1 MRPFADYLLGVV
13 VNRSAVP
20 PPRGVL
26 QPFGRRLLEEIMKS
40 AEIREAF
47 LRFFEEKGHTRV
59 ASSSLIPANDPTL
72 LFTNAGMNQFK
83 DCFLGLEKRAYTR
96 ATTSQKCVRAGGKH
110 NDLENVG
117 YTARHHTFFEM
128 LGNFSFGDY
137 FKRDAIHYAWE
148 FLTSDKWLKLPKE
161 KLWVTVYATDDE
173 AYDIWTKEVGVP
185 AERMVRIGD
194 NKGAPYA
201 SDNFWAMGDTGPCG
215 PCTEIFFDHGEH
227 IWGGPPGS
235 PEEDGDRYIEIW
247 NNVFMQF
254 NRTADGVL
262 HPLPAPSVDTGMGLE
277 RISAVLQHVNS
288 NYEIDLFQSLLNA
301 AADAI
306 GCRNE
311 GQASLKVV
319 ADHIR
324 SCGFLIADGVTPSNE
339 GRGYVLRRII
349 RRACR
354 HGNKL
359 GAKGAFFHKI
369 VAALVAE
376 MGDAFAE
383 LRQQQAHI
391 ERVLRNEE
399 EQFAKTLEQGLR
411 ILEQDLASLE
421 GSVIPGAV
429 VFKLYDTYGFPVDL
443 TNDIARER
451 NLTLDEAGFER
462 EMEAQRERARSA
474 SAFGMDYNSLV
485 KIEGETEF
493 RGYQTTRDA
502 GKVVALFKEG
512 MSVQKLTA
520 GEEGVVVLDRTPFY
534 AESGGQVGDCGYLAA
549 EGGRF
554 DVRDTT
560 KAGAAFLH
568 HGVLDSGSLEVGAQ
582 IEAVVDDSV
591 RQSTALNHSA
601 THLLHAAL
609 RKLLG
614 EHVSQK
620 GSLVDSQRLRFDFSH
635 FEAIRPEQIKA
646 LEDLVNAE
654 IRRNTAVEIEETDID
669 TAKSKGAMALFGE
682 KYGDTVRVLSMG
694 SGFSVELCG
703 GTHVAR
709 TGDIGLFKIISEG
722 GVAAGVRRIEAVT
735 GAAAL
740 AYLNQAEEQLRE
752 AAGLVKGSRDNLLD
766 KLAGVLE
773 RNRQLEKEL
782 EQLKAKAA
790 SAAGDDLA
798 GSATDVGGVRVLA
811 ARLDGLDGKA
821 LLALVDQL
829 KNKLGSAVILLG
841 GAQEDKVVLVA
852 GVTQDLTTRFKA
864 GELMKQAAAAV
875 GGKGGGRPDMAQGGG
890 TDVGALDDALA
901 LAAKFVEQGL

>member
-1 MRPFADYLLGVV
+1 
-13 VNRSAVP
+13 
-20 PPRGVL
+20 
-26 QPFGRRLLEEIMKS
+26 MKS

-148 FLTSDKWLKLPKE
+148 FLTSPKWLGLPKDR
-161 KLWVTVYATDDE
+161 LMVTVYASDDE
-173 AYDIWTKEVGVP
+173 AYAIWHKEIGVP
-185 AERMVRIGD
+185 AEKIVRIGD

-235 PEEDGDRYIEIW
+235 AEEDGDRFIEIW

-277 RISAVLQHVNS
+277 RISAVMQKVHA
-288 NYEIDLFQSLLNA
+288 NYEIDLFQHLLA
-301 AADAI
+301 AAAAAI
-306 GCRNE
+306 GCAND
-311 GQASLKVV
+311 GAPSLKVV

-324 SCGFLIADGVTPSNE
+324 SCSFLIADGVTPSNE

-359 GAKGAFFHKI
+359 GARGAFFHRI

-376 MGDAFAE
+376 MGGAYPE
-383 LRQQQAHI
+383 LKAQQAQI
-391 ERVLRNEE
+391 ERVLKSEE
-399 EQFAKTLEQGLR
+399 EQFAKTLEQGLK
-411 ILEQDLASLE
+411 ILEQDLAGLQ
-421 GSVIPGAV
+421 GQVIPGDV

-443 TNDIARER
+443 TADIARER
-451 NLTLDEAGFER
+451 ELSVDEEGFER
-462 EMEAQRERARSA
+462 EMQAQRERARSA
-474 SAFGMDYNSLV
+474 SAFGLDYNSLV
-485 KIEGETEF
+485 KVEAETLF
-493 RGYQTTRDA
+493 TGYDGTFGQGRI
-502 GKVVALFKEG
+502 VALFKDGAAVEQLDEG
-512 MSVQKLTA
+512 EA
-520 GEEGVVVLDRTPFY
+520 GVVVLDRTPFY
-534 AESGGQVGDCGYLAA
+534 AESGGQVGDCGYLNDA
-549 EGGRF
+549 EGVRF

-560 KAGAAFLH
+560 KAGGAHLH
-568 HGVLDSGSLEVGAQ
+568 HGVLAEGSLRVGQVLEAQ
-582 IEAVVDDSV
+582 VDGSV
-591 RQSTALNHSA
+591 RGATALNHSA

-609 RKLLG
+609 RQVLG
-614 EHVSQK
+614 EHVQQK

-646 LEDLVNAE
+646 LEALVNAE
-654 IRRNTAVEIEETDID
+654 IRKNSAVEIEETDID
-669 TAKSKGAMALFGE
+669 TAKAKGAMALFGE
-682 KYGDTVRVLSMG
+682 KYGDRVRVLSMG
-694 SGFSVELCG
+694 GGFSVELCG
-703 GTHVAR
+703 GIHAKR
-709 TGDIGLFKIISEG
+709 TGDIGLLKIVSEG
-722 GVAAGVRRIEAVT
+722 GVAAGVRRIEAVSGG
-735 GAAAL
+735 GAL
-740 AYLNQAEEQLRE
+740 DYLNGAEEQLKE
-752 AAGLVKGSRDNLLD
+752 AAALVKGSRDNLLD

-798 GSATDVGGVRVLA
+798 GSAIEVEGVKLLA

-841 GAQEDKVVLVA
+841 GELDGKVVLVA
-852 GVTQDLTTRFKA
+852 GVTQDLTGRFKA
-864 GELMKQAAAAV
+864 GELMKRAAAAV

-890 TDVGALDDALA
+890 VDAGQLGEALA
-901 LAAKFVEQGL
+901 LAEAFVAGTL